1 MATSI
6 LHYRGF
12 VGTDIKYDKKEEV
25 LNMRKAY
32 NKVCNIDSLDWFLHK
47 KIQKNTIYPVDRMI
61 LLSYNL
67 IKK

>member
-25 LNMRKAY
+25 LNMRKAC
-32 NKVCNIDSLDWFLHK
+32 NKVCNIDSLD
-47 KIQKNTIYPVDRMI
+47 
-61 LLSYNL
+61 
-67 IKK
+67 